1 MKSRTDELKE
11 LLYANAKNIA
21 GMMTALAEGDECE
34 MPLANL
40 IDKRVEL
47 SIEKAFLE
55 MKGN

>member
-1 MKSRTDELKE
+1 MKSRSDELKE

-21 GMMTALAEGDECE
+21 EMMTALAEGDECE

-40 IDKRVEL
+40 IDERVEY

-55 MKGN
+55 AKGN